1 MEDAVDYYNAI
12 SGSYEKL
19 YRDEQIRKI
28 KFILKHLDIDKIETV
43 LDIGAGTGILEEFLK
58 GKKVVAIE
66 PSSLSDEIIRKDLKN
81 VTLIRSRVEEVNLDE
96 RFDLVIC
103 LTTLQDLNKETRRI
117 CLEKAFEYCKEGGT
131 VAISVLK
138 ASQIDLSYLKPT
150 AIEDAQNDI
159 IFFFIK

>member
-28 KFILKHLDIDKIETV
+28 KFILKHLDIDRIGTV
-43 LDIGAGTGILEEFLK
+43 LDIGAGTGIFEEFLK
-58 GKKVVAIE
+58 DKKVIAIE
-66 PSSLSDEIIRKDLKN
+66 PSSLSDEIIKKDLKN
-81 VTLIRSRVEEVNLDE
+81 VNLIRSRVEEVNLNE

-103 LTTLQDLNKETRRI
+103 LTTLQDLNKETREI
-117 CLEKAFEYCKEGGT
+117 CLEKAFEYCKEGGE
-131 VAISVLK
+131 VIISVLK
-138 ASQIDLSYLKPT
+138 ASQIDLSYLKPM

-159 IFFFIK
+159 IFFFRK